1 MKTPLKIDET
11 LLSGMT
17 PEPDERFI
25 RDMERLIDQLPKKE
39 RMIVKKKISMAAVVL
54 AVLLLLCAT
63 AMAIGLSVDE
73 IWKQSFEKMNTTAA
87 ITDIST
93 PTQEDMTAEEAIEIA
108 KNAIRAAYGT
118 TDEEFARMGVYPT
131 FFARGWHEDA
141 KDDPAEW
148 TIYFSSRTDV
158 DLDLDTVWYGP
169 DGEYRVYI
177 NAETKE
183 IMYINW
189 YTNDFWSKAQRVWDC
204 GNYEEVYRH
213 YCKPAF
219 YSQSIERQEYFQQLL
234 KEKGF
239 TLISQDRKHH
249 DLLLKRSLDLLFIN
263 PADAIA
269 PGEDEQA
276 DAAWT
281 ELLMQYGL
289 DPEVLQKYA
298 YQATRADLNTGTD
311 DIFIAYN
318 FEEEFDRL
326 EAAAIDP
333 WCDRLFANVRRLG
346 LFMVSFVP
354 ETTELVQVTN
364 VPFFEVQNCES
375 VAEGR
380 LLEKTVWTSKEL
392 YLFDEAYT
400 ALENAI
406 ARMIVAG
413 ASEEEK
419 RLVTH
424 EYMRSLGGNLD
435 IYEAA
440 PDGYDMTRWFEGEPV
455 ENPITKKAQQ
465 MLEEYGPNTMFWPLE
480 AQAELLGEPKLSVP
494 KEGEMTQQQAAQK
507 AKDAIVE
514 KAGEDAFETLG
525 EVYFFGYRLY
535 RFENN
540 GECTRWHVY
549 VTDDPVRMENGWEV
563 SFVDQNSEHLG
574 SGCEVK
580 HITDPG
586 NG

>member
-1 MKTPLKIDET
+1 MKEPVT
-11 LLSGMT
+11 LNRDMVRAAL
-17 PEPDERFI
+17 PEPPEQFLS
-25 RDMERLIDQLPKKE
+25 DMERLIDQLPKKE
-39 RMIVKKKISMAAVVL
+39 RTIVKKKISVAAVVL

-63 AMAIGLSVDE
+63 AMAIGLSIDE
-73 IWKQSFEKMNTTAA
+73 IWMQSFEKMNTTAA

-93 PTQEDMTAEEAIEIA
+93 PAKADMTAEEAIEIA

-131 FFARGWHEDA
+131 FFARGWDEDA

-183 IMYINW
+183 IMYLNW

-219 YSQSIERQEYFQQLL
+219 YSQPVERQEYFHQLL
-234 KEKGF
+234 KDKGF
-239 TLISQDRKHH
+239 ELISQDWKYH
-249 DLLLKRSLDLLFIN
+249 DLLLKRTLDLQFAN

-281 ELLMQYGL
+281 ALLLQYGL
-289 DPEVLQKYA
+289 EPELLQKYA
-298 YQATRADLNTGTD
+298 YQATRANLNTGTD

-333 WCDRLFANVRRLG
+333 WCDRLFAAVRRLG
-346 LFMVSFVP
+346 LFVVSFEP
-354 ETTELVQVTN
+354 GTTDLVQVTN
-364 VPFFEVQNCES
+364 VSFYETQNCES
-375 VAEGR
+375 VTEGR
-380 LLEKTVWTSKEL
+380 LLEKTIWTAKEL
-392 YLFDEAYT
+392 YLFDEAYA

-406 ARMIVAG
+406 ARMVVAG
-413 ASEEEK
+413 ASQEEK

-424 EYMRSLGGNLD
+424 AYMRSLGGNPD

-440 PDGYDMTRWFEGEPV
+440 PDGYDMARWFTGDRV

-480 AQAELLGEPKLSVP
+480 AQAELLGEAQLSVP

-507 AKDAIVE
+507 AKDAIRE
-514 KAGEDAFETLG
+514 KVGEDALETLG
-525 EVYFFGYRLY
+525 EECVIGYRLY

-563 SFVDQNSEHLG
+563 SFVDQNSAYLG

-580 HITDPG
+580 RITDPG